1 MNFKLKKFLILLI
14 LLIFYNSYADSKNCD
29 FCIPEGSDFKCE
41 EIKEALQFLNS
52 KIRAEVNVPPLEWD
66 CKLALSSQ
74 KWAEVLAEKGYLE
87 HSKQRIVGENLYMYY
102 SSYGKIPYL
111 KEAIES
117 WYSEKKNFVYGKKYW
132 CKEGTICGHYTQLV
146 WKETK
151 KIGCGRAEKNNKV
164 FIVCRFIPAGNF
176 IGEQPY

>member
-1 MNFKLKKFLILLI
+1 MYFRLKKFIL
-14 LLIFYNSYADSKNCD
+14 LLIFIFSYNSFADSKCD
-29 FCIPEGSDFKCE
+29 FCIPEGSGFKCE
-41 EIKEALQFLNS
+41 EIKEAIQFLN
-52 KIRAEVNVPPLEWD
+52 KNIRGELNLPSLEWD

-87 HSKQRIVGENLYMYY
+87 HSKQNIVGENLYMYY
-102 SSYGKIPYL
+102 SSFGKIPSL
-111 KEAIES
+111 KEAILS

-132 CKEGTICGHYTQLV
+132 CKEGTICGHYTQLI
-146 WKETK
+146 WKDTK